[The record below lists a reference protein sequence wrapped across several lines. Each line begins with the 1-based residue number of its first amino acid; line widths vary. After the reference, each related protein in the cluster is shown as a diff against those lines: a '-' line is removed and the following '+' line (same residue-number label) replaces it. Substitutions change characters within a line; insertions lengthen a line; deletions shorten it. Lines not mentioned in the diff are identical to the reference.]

1 MPTTTRQSFD
11 QTTRPIFKTYPNI
24 VLLFCIAFGRLRPQ
38 CNPAAKKMV
47 QIRVYISPLLTR
59 FLLKITQMCCSY
71 FGPFL
76 SLLFC
81 TICGRLRPQCNPTQ
95 KKMVQIRVY
104 IMPFFK
110 AFIIKNYRP
119 KAAETPKQRPEVS
132 QRLARKTAN
141 FFYRGRMVPCVQGR
155 FFHFLVCPSA
165 QGFSPLAAQICLRKH
180 DAFSGVDRRLFY
192 LGHTQPISLRNPK
205 TIGKSLGKP
214 FFATERGSPVQG
226 KKAVVFFGVFC
237 GVSEQVFEG
246 PARKTGVAD

>member
-1 MPTTTRQSFD
+1 VAACGHNATQPRKKWFKYAFILCRFLKHFLLNTAQTYCPRFGPFLSLSFC
-11 QTTRPIFKTYPNI
+11 T
-24 VLLFCIAFGRLRPQ
+24 LFGRLRPQ
-38 CNPAAKKMV
+38 CNP
-47 QIRVYISPLLTR
+47 TR
-59 FLLKITQMCCSY
+59 
-71 FGPFL
+71 
-76 SLLFC
+76 
-81 TICGRLRPQCNPTQ
+81 

-237 GVSEQVFEG
+237 GVSEQVFEE